1 MKHFSISWPPNSE
14 ECLVRRHY
22 VMLNTAG
29 GNTIWRR
36 SSKKIN
42 FRTVHHD
49 IEYLVIYYWYP
60 IIRLPCLRNWFE
72 SGIVYYISKGLIW
85 RCPPPLWVWRQNLA
99 WPAVGKISISRKRSP
114 GGAFFFSYSY
124 SRKMPL
130 SNKRGFNKSTSL
142 AVFVPFLWRSVRKI
156 EIFLPWKGPFFQHK
170 TSNFYAM
177 RNDIENCI
185 THYWCPTMKLTS
197 LEFW

>member
-29 GNTIWRR
+29 WNTIWRR
-36 SSKKIN
+36 SSKKFSNSSSWYRI
-42 FRTVHHD
+42 FSYILLIPDHQATLPSK
-49 IEYLVIYYWYP
+49 LVR
-60 IIRLPCLRNWFE
+60 IRNSLLYFE
-72 SGIVYYISKGLIW
+72 GPDLKV
-85 RCPPPLWVWRQNLA
+85 PTPLWVWRQNLA

-185 THYWCPTMKLTS
+185 THYWCPT
-197 LEFW
+197 